1 MGFKISKYNIYYTN
15 TRILHCTCI
24 LFKSYTRDRRLIRKF
39 STNNFLLI
47 FSIISLEHAPE
58 DSSFFTTV
66 DNTPDVTIEM
76 AICAAD
82 TLEIMEHAKIEKYHT
97 IIGTYVYIFHFV
109 CYDLITLQQSVN
121 ATCVEFKYNMI

>member
-1 MGFKISKYNIYYTN
+1 MRN
-15 TRILHCTCI
+15 
-24 LFKSYTRDRRLIRKF
+24 F

-109 CYDLITLQQSVN
+109 CYDLITLAQSVN
-121 ATCVEFKYNMI
+121 ATCVDVKYNMI